1 MRTLL
6 DAASLLRAARYAML
20 GVWSAARHQTAF
32 RRELL
37 LAAVLAPIGVWLG
50 DSGVERALLLGS
62 VALVLIVELVN
73 SAVETAVDRIGLVQH
88 ELSGRAKDLAAAA
101 VLVSLINWALV
112 WSFVL
117 LG

>member
-1 MRTLL
+1 M
-6 DAASLLRAARYAML
+6 
-20 GVWSAARHQTAF
+20 
-32 RRELL
+32 
-37 LAAVLAPIGVWLG
+37 
-50 DSGVERALLLGS
+50 
-62 VALVLIVELVN
+62 VLIVELVN
-73 SAVETAVDRIGLVQH
+73 SAVETVVDRIGLVQH